1 MCTDSLKKLGRS
13 VGRSKRPSIVN
24 QVMKSVKMRT
34 LVASK
39 IGNLLKREIMN
50 ACSKNT
56 ISLFND
62 KSVLV

>member
-1 MCTDSLKKLGRS
+1 
-13 VGRSKRPSIVN
+13 
-24 QVMKSVKMRT
+24 MRT

-39 IGNLLKREIMN
+39 IGNLLKREIMK

-62 KSVLV
+62 KSVLVWLVKSIEWIEKSSTTALFIIKNLYSS